1 MKQVSLLVSSAFKFT
16 KTSNINITWKICCRS
31 FNNVRGKYHFDEIK
45 YAILQNVHSFGFR
58 IPLCTVWC
66 SDLVHQHIL
75 KYPLLLFKLKSLVGM
90 VFEFFLLTMV
100 TKWLHHWAL
109 TTSMISTQ
117 LCLMACLCGLGCWVC
132 KPSTLKLKWICFLEY
147 LGSIYLLQFIKQQT
161 NSHVT
166 SLAVC
171 QLLSFTS
178 SW

>member
-1 MKQVSLLVSSAFKFT
+1 
-16 KTSNINITWKICCRS
+16 
-31 FNNVRGKYHFDEIK
+31 
-45 YAILQNVHSFGFR
+45 
-58 IPLCTVWC
+58 
-66 SDLVHQHIL
+66 
-75 KYPLLLFKLKSLVGM
+75 M

-100 TKWLHHWAL
+100 TKWLHHGAL

-161 NSHVT
+161 SSHVT
-166 SLAVC
+166 SLALC
-171 QLLSFTS
+171 QILSFTS